1 MAESITSLARRPA
14 ASLVA
19 EAAGEHLPSYVT
31 REQARAI
38 INAATTQTHRLLLEC
53 LWQSGGRISEVLRL
67 RPCDLDEREGA
78 LVLENRKQ
86 KCGSRKKR
94 VYVSTDLVAQLQVL
108 ARDARVGS
116 RSCFFRSAKSGQQ
129 PMSTVHA
136 WRIVT
141 ACSRRAGVQV
151 EGADGVLRPANA
163 RDFRHGAAV
172 NQVQQGIP
180 LSEVQQQLGHARID
194 STTIYTRLANPER
207 RRLADRVAW

>member
-14 ASLVA
+14 ASVLA
-19 EAAGEHLPSYVT
+19 EASGE
-31 REQARAI
+31 
-38 INAATTQTHRLLLEC
+38 
-53 LWQSGGRISEVLRL
+53 RL
-67 RPCDLDEREGA
+67 RA
-78 LVLENRKQ
+78 
-86 KCGSRKKR
+86 
-94 VYVSTDLVAQLQVL
+94 
-108 ARDARVGS
+108 
-116 RSCFFRSAKSGQQ
+116 CFFRSAKSGDR
-129 PMSTVHA
+129 PMSAVHA

-151 EGADGVLRPANA
+151 EDGQGHLRAANA

-207 RRLADRVAW
+207 RRLADRVDW

>member
-1 MAESITSLARRPA
+1 MAESITSLARCPA
-14 ASLVA
+14 ASLLA
-19 EAAGEHLPSYVT
+19 AAAGERLPSYVT

-38 INAATTQTHRLLLEC
+38 INAAPTQTHRLLLEC

-67 RPCDLDEREGA
+67 RPCDVDPVEGA

-86 KCGSRKKR
+86 KRGSRRKR

-108 ARDARVGS
+108 ARDARVAYRG
-116 RSCFFRSAKSGQQ
+116 CFFGSTKSSDQSMSA
-129 PMSTVHA
+129 VHA

-151 EGADGVLRPANA
+151 EDGQGHLRPANA

-194 STTIYTRLANPER
+194 STTIYTRLANPDR
-207 RRLADRVAW
+207 RRLADRVVW

>member
-14 ASLVA
+14 ASLLA
-19 EAAGEHLPSYVT
+19 EASGERLPSYVT
-31 REQARAI
+31 REQARAV
-38 INAATTQTHRLLLEC
+38 INAASTQTHRLLLEC

-86 KCGSRKKR
+86 KRGSHRKR
-94 VYVSTDLVAQLQVL
+94 VSVSTDLVAQLQVL
-108 ARDARVGS
+108 ARDARIGY

-129 PMSTVHA
+129 PMSSVHA

-141 ACSRRAGVQV
+141 ACSRRAGVQI

-194 STTIYTRLANPER
+194 STTIYTKLANPER
-207 RRLADRVAW
+207 RRLADRVTW